1 MVKKVYTT
9 IKISNKKLKEIF
21 FLRTYDYYFTE
32 VIGHLETEEGTDL
45 GEVVIV
51 NRGRIR
57 SKSKLRRRKNKFT
70 CQLCGRGFLQRSRYI
85 VHK

>member
-1 MVKKVYTT
+1 MS
-9 IKISNKKLKEIF
+9 KIKLKKKF
-21 FLRTYDYYFTE
+21 FSICAYHAYFTE

-51 NRGRIR
+51 NRGRVR

>member
-1 MVKKVYTT
+1 ML
-9 IKISNKKLKEIF
+9 NKKLIRDF
-21 FLRTYDYYFTE
+21 FLYIIMCAIYFVE
-32 VIGHLETEEGTDL
+32 IIGHLETEEGTDL

-57 SKSKLRRRKNKFT
+57 SKSKLRRRKNRFT
-70 CQLCGRGFLQRSRYI
+70 CQLCGRSFLQRSKYI

>member
-1 MVKKVYTT
+1 MKCQREKKF
-9 IKISNKKLKEIF
+9 KKEI
-21 FLRTYDYYFTE
+21 LLNLYILYFSE

-45 GEVVIV
+45 GEVVIM

>member
-1 MVKKVYTT
+1 MLFKKY
-9 IKISNKKLKEIF
+9 KRNF
-21 FLRTYDYYFTE
+21 YYYACHAYFAE

-45 GEVVIV
+45 GEVVTV
-51 NRGRIR
+51 NRGRVR

>member
-1 MVKKVYTT
+1 MSK
-9 IKISNKKLKEIF
+9 KKLKKKILLNLCILHF
-21 FLRTYDYYFTE
+21 SE

-45 GEVVIV
+45 GEVVIM